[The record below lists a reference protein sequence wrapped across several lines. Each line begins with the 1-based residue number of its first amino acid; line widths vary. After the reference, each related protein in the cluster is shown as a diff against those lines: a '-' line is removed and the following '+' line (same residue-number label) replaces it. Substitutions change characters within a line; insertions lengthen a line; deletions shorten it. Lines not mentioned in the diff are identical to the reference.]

1 MKVLSAAALAGELSP
16 RAAARSSPH
25 GTFGRLPCFCP
36 TLPEKPSPEDC
47 PMMTKALKCGTV
59 VPGCEFTV
67 HAETDAELLAK
78 IADHARAAHDIEHI
92 SEPLRAKIL
101 AAARSS

>member
-1 MKVLSAAALAGELSP
+1 MKVLSAAALAANSP
-16 RAAARSSPH
+16 RALPPGQARSEPSLCGGVSALP
-25 GTFGRLPCFCP
+25 TFAGG
-36 TLPEKPSPEDC
+36 S
-47 PMMTKALKCGTV
+47 PMMTKELKCGTV
-59 VPGCEFTV
+59 VPGCEYTV

-101 AAARSS
+101 AAARGS

>member
-1 MKVLSAAALAGELSP
+1 
-16 RAAARSSPH
+16 
-25 GTFGRLPCFCP
+25 
-36 TLPEKPSPEDC
+36 
-47 PMMTKALKCGTV
+47 MTKELKCATV
-59 VPGCEFTV
+59 APGRQFAV

>member
-1 MKVLSAAALAGELSP
+1 
-16 RAAARSSPH
+16 
-25 GTFGRLPCFCP
+25 
-36 TLPEKPSPEDC
+36 
-47 PMMTKALKCGTV
+47 MMTKELKCGAV

-92 SEPLRAKIL
+92 SETLRAKIL
-101 AAARSS
+101 AAAHTSA

>member
-1 MKVLSAAALAGELSP
+1 
-16 RAAARSSPH
+16 
-25 GTFGRLPCFCP
+25 
-36 TLPEKPSPEDC
+36 
-47 PMMTKALKCGTV
+47 MMTKELKFGTV

-78 IADHARAAHDIEHI
+78 IADHARAAHDVDHI
-92 SEPLRAKIL
+92 SESLRAKIL

>member
-1 MKVLSAAALAGELSP
+1 
-16 RAAARSSPH
+16 
-25 GTFGRLPCFCP
+25 LPYLP
-36 TLPEKPSPEDC
+36 QKTLPENLAGGTL
-47 PMMTKALKCGTV
+47 MMTKALKCGSV

-67 HAETDAELLAK
+67 HPESDAELLAK
-78 IADHARAAHDIEHI
+78 IADHARAAHDVEHI

>member
-1 MKVLSAAALAGELSP
+1 
-16 RAAARSSPH
+16 
-25 GTFGRLPCFCP
+25 
-36 TLPEKPSPEDC
+36 
-47 PMMTKALKCGTV
+47 MMTKELNCGKV

-78 IADHARAAHDIEHI
+78 IADHARAAHEIEHI

-101 AAARSS
+101 AAARST

>member
-1 MKVLSAAALAGELSP
+1 
-16 RAAARSSPH
+16 
-25 GTFGRLPCFCP
+25 
-36 TLPEKPSPEDC
+36 
-47 PMMTKALKCGTV
+47 

-101 AAARSS
+101 AAARTT

>member
-1 MKVLSAAALAGELSP
+1 MPKE
-16 RAAARSSPH
+16 
-25 GTFGRLPCFCP
+25 
-36 TLPEKPSPEDC
+36 
-47 PMMTKALKCGTV
+47 LKCGMV

-92 SEPLRAKIL
+92 SESLRAKIL
-101 AAARSS
+101 AAARSIQGGG